1 MATSLKLLKK
11 TNTPFLGVFNHK
23 VLGNIFKFNTNKQK
37 NLSSSSV
44 SKDTGTQTVRE
55 NLDKGDVQ
63 FKYCP
68 YLKPMDIKG
77 IKRADRKFDY
87 NSSYSFMLAQKDFS
101 ENPQKKNFL
110 THYLYNGMKVPL
122 PPNRYKLSEYVD
134 VRLDM
139 FSPVIITCV
148 ICFPF
153 FFTGY
158 MWSVPEKSSAH

>member
-1 MATSLKLLKK
+1 MATSLNLLRKS
-11 TNTPFLGVFNHK
+11 NGPIPAVFNHK
-23 VLGNIFKFNTNKQK
+23 VLGNILKFNTNKQK
-37 NLSSSSV
+37 NLSCNNV
-44 SKDTGTQTVRE
+44 SDRLETQTVGE
-55 NLDKGDVQ
+55 HLDRGNAQ

-68 YLKPMDIKG
+68 YLKPLDIKG

-101 ENPQKKNFL
+101 ENPQNRNFL

-122 PPNRYKLSEYVD
+122 PPRRYKLAQYVD
-134 VRLDM
+134 VRLDV

-148 ICFPF
+148 ICLPF
-153 FFTGY
+153 FFTDF